1 MKVSLPPAAAN
12 TPPANTTQKL
22 PASAP
27 IDAKTLAERKKAEK
41 VAEEFESIFL
51 DMMLKSM
58 RKTAVGEEQSN
69 AQSIY
74 TSMLDSEYAK
84 NMSANKS
91 FGIKSLI
98 LDWLEKHNH
107 TKPADGNSTSVDPT
121 NLSNPSIE
129 AVRKTELQNLEKF
142 PPAAAGR
149 LDLET
154 LKSKM
159 ATDIYTMQS
168 RMLGK

>member
-1 MKVSLPPAAAN
+1 
-12 TPPANTTQKL
+12 
-22 PASAP
+22 
-27 IDAKTLAERKKAEK
+27 
-41 VAEEFESIFL
+41 
-51 DMMLKSM
+51 MLKSM
-58 RKTAVGEEQSN
+58 RKSAVGEEESN

-84 NMSANKS
+84 QMSANKS

-107 TKPADGNSTSVDPT
+107 TKPADGNANSPDLT
-121 NLSNPSIE
+121 NHSNPPIE
-129 AVRKTELQNLEKF
+129 KVRNSEIQNQEKF
-142 PPAAAGR
+142 RPTEAGR

>member
-1 MKVSLPPAAAN
+1 MKVSLPPAIAN
-12 TPPANTTQKL
+12 TAPSNAAQKST
-22 PASAP
+22 ASSP

-58 RKTAVGEEQSN
+58 RKTAVGEEESN

-84 NMSANKS
+84 QMSANKS

-107 TKPADGNSTSVDPT
+107 TKPADGNANSVDLT
-121 NLSNPSIE
+121 NPSDPPIE
-129 AVRKTELQNLEKF
+129 KVRSSEIQNQEKILPTE
-142 PPAAAGR
+142 AGR
-149 LDLET
+149 LDLES

-168 RMLGK
+168 RMLSK